1 VTYDA
6 FTTLKARVLSILI
19 RVIEPKKAA
28 CDSIDEFVAAAKV
41 NPICRT
47 VGLIPQK
54 YKL

>member
-1 VTYDA
+1 M
-6 FTTLKARVLSILI
+6 KARVLSILI

-28 CDSIDEFVAAAKV
+28 WDSIDKFVAAAKA
-41 NPICRT
+41 NPICRR